1 MPLNWVL
8 ELVWDSLRNLVR
20 HKLRSALTLLGVIF
34 GVASVITM
42 MAIGEGAQRSVLKE
56 IEGLGLRNIIVE
68 STKPPDVSSAAQSE
82 SSKNSRFLS
91 YGITRK
97 DVIQM
102 RAALPGT
109 AITSS
114 HMVKEKVYYGRR
126 RLDVETLGVFPDYF
140 GFFDSRIVQGRGI
153 TDVDEDNANNVAVL
167 TEQGAGSTAAVGG
180 ILGQNIRI
188 GRRYFEVV
196 GIMALTTRRGTGLVL
211 IPRHTAEKT
220 FGITTVKRESGRQEF
235 TSTEVGQVIVR
246 ANDEEAVPAVAQL
259 VQSTLERNHVNADY
273 QVTVPLDILK
283 SKQRTQ
289 RILNL
294 VLITIA
300 SISLLVG
307 GIGIMNI
314 MLAIV
319 VERIPEI
326 GIRRAIGARRIDV
339 FLQFLSETMTLSVLG
354 GIVGCTLGFLMVPI
368 ASRWTGWTG
377 IITPTA
383 VLMSLA
389 VSLAVGLVF
398 GTAPAMRA
406 SRLHPVEALRYE

>member
-1 MPLNWVL
+1 M
-8 ELVWDSLRNLVR
+8 
-20 HKLRSALTLLGVIF
+20 
-34 GVASVITM
+34 
-42 MAIGEGAQRSVLKE
+42 
-56 IEGLGLRNIIVE
+56 
-68 STKPPDVSSAAQSE
+68 
-82 SSKNSRFLS
+82 
-91 YGITRK
+91 
-97 DVIQM
+97 
-102 RAALPGT
+102 
-109 AITSS
+109 
-114 HMVKEKVYYGRR
+114 
-126 RLDVETLGVFPDYF
+126 
-140 GFFDSRIVQGRGI
+140 
-153 TDVDEDNANNVAVL
+153 
-167 TEQGAGSTAAVGG
+167 
-180 ILGQNIRI
+180 
-188 GRRYFEVV
+188 
-196 GIMALTTRRGTGLVL
+196 
-211 IPRHTAEKT
+211 
-220 FGITTVKRESGRQEF
+220 
-235 TSTEVGQVIVR
+235 
-246 ANDEEAVPAVAQL
+246 
-259 VQSTLERNHVNADY
+259 
-273 QVTVPLDILK
+273 TVPLDILK